1 VLRETGCTWA
11 WLFDAVCSG
20 PAVTAAQVMP
30 SAGTPAVNAPLAEI
44 ARTVTA
50 GAPAIP
56 VPDDAGWH
64 GAKALCLPGDITLL
78 PRPPCAPQLNPVGT
92 LCACLLAI
100 SVFETCGHIVT
111 RCGEAWNFCA
121 NATPAIRSITSRD
134 HAKTLK
140 SQGRGSN
147 PVFRQTGRRVR
158 GAPNR
163 RAPFHCAS
171 DCASRISVTASAR

>member
-1 VLRETGCTWA
+1 
-11 WLFDAVCSG
+11 
-20 PAVTAAQVMP
+20 MP

-44 ARTVTA
+44 TRTDAT

-56 VPDDAGWH
+56 VLDGAGWH
-64 GAKALCLPGDITLL
+64 GAKALCLPDDITLL
-78 PRPPCAPQLNPVGT
+78 PRPPCAPQLNRVGT
-92 LCACLLAI
+92 LCACLRANRLAI
-100 SVFETCGHIVT
+100 SVFKTCGHIVT
-111 RCGEAWNFCA
+111 RCGEAWTFCA

-134 HAKTLK
+134 HAKALK
-140 SQGRGSN
+140 SQDRGSN